1 MRERYVHTL
10 SYRTRGWNHRRS
22 RTMSPVSYG
31 PFRDEDAA
39 REWIRQSGIT
49 YATTL
54 MPLPAAQNIK
64 VSHNSSLPVA
74 IEPEHAIGLQFQP
87 RRSSLP

>member
-10 SYRTRGWNHRRS
+10 SYRTRGWNNRRS
-22 RTMSPVSYG
+22 RTMSTVSYG

-49 YATTL
+49 TATTL
-54 MPLPAAQNIK
+54 MAQPAAENIRI
-64 VSHNSSLPVA
+64 SHNSALPIA
-74 IEPEHAIGLQFQP
+74 LEPEQAVRLQLQP
-87 RRSSLP
+87 RQSSM

>member
-10 SYRTRGWNHRRS
+10 SYRTRGWNNRRS

-31 PFRDEDAA
+31 PFRDEDDA

-49 YATTL
+49 TATTL
-54 MPLPAAQNIK
+54 MARPAAENIR
-64 VSHNSSLPVA
+64 VSHNSALPIA
-74 IEPEHAIGLQFQP
+74 LEPELAVRLQLQP
-87 RRSSLP
+87 RQSSM

>member
-10 SYRTRGWNHRRS
+10 RYRTHGWNHRRS

-39 REWIRQSGIT
+39 PEWIRQSGIT
-49 YATTL
+49 RATTL
-54 MPLPAAQNIK
+54 MSHPAAQNIK
-64 VSHNSSLPVA
+64 VAHNSTLPVA
-74 IEPEHAIGLQFQP
+74 MEPEQAVRLQLQP
-87 RRSSLP
+87 RQSSM

>member
-10 SYRTRGWNHRRS
+10 MYQNHGWNRRRS

-49 YATTL
+49 RATTL
-54 MPLPAAQNIK
+54 MSHPAAQNVK
-64 VSHNSSLPVA
+64 VAHDSALPVA
-74 IEPEHAIGLQFQP
+74 MEPEHAVRLQLQP
-87 RRSSLP
+87 RQSSM

>member
-10 SYRTRGWNHRRS
+10 MYRTHSWNRRRS

-49 YATTL
+49 RATTL
-54 MPLPAAQNIK
+54 MSHPAAQNIK
-64 VSHNSSLPVA
+64 VAHNSALPVA
-74 IEPEHAIGLQFQP
+74 MEPENVVQLQFQP
-87 RRSSLP
+87 RQTSM

>member
-10 SYRTRGWNHRRS
+10 RYHYNRWNHRRS
-22 RTMSPVSYG
+22 KRMFPVSYG

-49 YATTL
+49 TATML
-54 MPLPAAQNIK
+54 MAQPAAENIR
-64 VSHNSSLPVA
+64 VSLSASPPVA
-74 IEPEHAIGLQFQP
+74 MEPENAVRLQFQP
-87 RRSSLP
+87 RQSSMQ